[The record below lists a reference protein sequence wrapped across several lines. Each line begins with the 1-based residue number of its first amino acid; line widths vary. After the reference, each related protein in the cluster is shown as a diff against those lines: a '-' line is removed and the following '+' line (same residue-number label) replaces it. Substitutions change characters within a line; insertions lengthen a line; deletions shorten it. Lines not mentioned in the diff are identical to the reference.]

1 MLSKIDLKVQID
13 AKSGQLKNESKSEIF
28 SAPGDVQESANGTN
42 INAFDVRLIVP
53 FRMHL
58 IIHLHLH
65 LKVNFKIYIKVH
77 KKVHLRSQSA
87 ITCTKLT
94 IETLE
99 QGVKYVQS

>member
-42 INAFDVRLIVP
+42 INAFDV
-53 FRMHL
+53 HL

-87 ITCTKLT
+87 NCRQSTKLT